1 MFESDEKKT
10 LKNKYNKLSS
20 ISGANKLLPGGI
32 DLKAMGSNS
41 VYGELKLSEK
51 LSDELQFSRQQVAEL
66 REILEETCNTRDG
79 YRRDLDE
86 TLAELAE
93 SQKALQS

>member
-1 MFESDEKKT
+1 MFESDEKKN

-32 DLKAMGSNS
+32 DLKAMGNNS

-51 LSDELQFSRQQVAEL
+51 LNDELMYSRQQAADL
-66 REILEETCNTRDG
+66 REELEQTCNTRD
-79 YRRDLDE
+79 RFKRELDE
-86 TLAELAE
+86 THAELSE
-93 SQKALQS
+93 YQKAL

>member
-32 DLKAMGSNS
+32 DLKAMGNNS

-51 LSDELQFSRQQVAEL
+51 LNDELQFSKNQIAEL
-66 REILEETCNTRDG
+66 REVLEEASNTRDR
-79 YRRDLDE
+79 YKRDLDE
-86 TLAELAE
+86 TQAELSE

>member
-1 MFESDEKKT
+1 MKHYILPMFESDEKKI

-32 DLKAMGSNS
+32 DLKAMGNNS

-51 LSDELQFSRQQVAEL
+51 LNDELQISKQQAAEL
-66 REILEETCNTRDG
+66 REELEE
-79 YRRDLDE
+79 
-86 TLAELAE
+86 A
-93 SQKALQS
+93 